1 MKDKV
6 LFLCTGNSARSQ
18 MAEALLRH
26 YAGDQFE
33 VHSGGIEPKGVN
45 PYAIRAMDEVGI
57 DIRGQRSKG
66 TKEFMGQVFFR
77 YLITVCGHADANCP
91 QALWAQSVPSSIG
104 RLKTL
109 LPPKARTTKYWRLSA
124 KRVTCSKPRS
134 KVGLPKSPR
143 KLPDGAHATTGCTQ
157 IIGA

>member
-26 YAGDQFE
+26 YGGDQFE

-91 QALWAQSVPSSIG
+91 QALWAQSGTKLHWPFEDPAAVEGTDAEILAAF
-104 RLKTL
+104 RETRNL
-109 LPPKARTTKYWRLSA
+109 LETKI
-124 KRVTCSKPRS
+124 
-134 KVGLPKSPR
+134 KSWIAEIN
-143 KLPDGAHATTGCTQ
+143 KETA
-157 IIGA
+157 

>member
-1 MKDKV
+1 MKQNV

-26 YAGDQFE
+26 CAGDRFE
-33 VHSGGIEPKGVN
+33 VYSGGIEPKGVN

-66 TKEFMGQVFFR
+66 TQEFMGRMYFR

-91 QALWAQSVPSSIG
+91 QALWAQSG
-104 RLKTL
+104 LKMHWPFEDPAAVEGSDEEKLTAFRETRNL
-109 LPPKARTTKYWRLSA
+109 LEAKIKSWMAEIEKESA
-124 KRVTCSKPRS
+124 
-134 KVGLPKSPR
+134 
-143 KLPDGAHATTGCTQ
+143 
-157 IIGA
+157 